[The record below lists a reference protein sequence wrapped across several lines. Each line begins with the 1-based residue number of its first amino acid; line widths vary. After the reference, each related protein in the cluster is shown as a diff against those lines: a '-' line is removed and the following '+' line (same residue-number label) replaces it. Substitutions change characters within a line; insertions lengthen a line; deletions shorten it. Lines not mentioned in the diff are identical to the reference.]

1 MYPKLRPDV
10 YVAPAEGGGVFV
22 AVDGKKVALKG
33 NNVLPLLE
41 RLSPFLDGTRTLES
55 ILAPL
60 PEDKRRFVHQVIMML
75 VEAAAIR
82 DVSEDRAH
90 VLDET
95 LERTYATSLNYLE
108 AQAEGA
114 RRRFLRL
121 RDTRVAVLGG
131 GAAGR
136 TLATALCEAGVRQG
150 VVALPPGDVH
160 ATLLKDNLARHA
172 KNDVQSDWRTQEVS
186 GPNADVV
193 RGASLVVAFGTA
205 EELERI
211 QALCL
216 EQGVALLPVV
226 YAADFST
233 IGPVVRPGRAGC
245 FQCARARIRFSPPN
259 DPPSAQT
266 WSFLGAR
273 AAVEAFQLLAE
284 LPPEC
289 EQGVI
294 RINNETLNAVVRPL
308 HPVGDCPVCREAG
321 KGSTLAVDAEAR
333 EPREL
338 PEGFQ
343 AWINPFTGLL
353 SSVDAEDWP
362 QLPLSLWVARGQEE
376 GPPVLGP
383 GKDHESAKA
392 RGVLAALTAALPEQ
406 PPEHASRGL
415 VRGIAPRELLPPE
428 KSPQGMVWYRC
439 AGLGFSEWVGQGLLA
454 QACREVLPESQGQK
468 LTPAELGVLDEDAG
482 FWWKTLSLRYDL
494 EVEAW
499 RAAHPSLPVSVVQLL
514 AGGQPLAKAAGRS
527 EAEALKTAVLVA
539 LGTVQARAA
548 KGGEARFSLPP
559 PGVAPRVEPSAGETP
574 SWSDWLRRLGE
585 RPLHLAVD
593 PRNPGLRALGLYVG
607 WVGVPSGA

>member
-60 PEDKRRFVHQVIMML
+60 PEDKRRFVHQVITML
-75 VEAAAIR
+75 LEASAIR

-90 VLDET
+90 VLDEA
-95 LERTYATSLNYLE
+95 LAQTYATSLNYLE
-108 AQAEGA
+108 TLAEGA

-121 RDTRVAVLGG
+121 RDTQVAVLGG

-160 ATLLKDNLARHA
+160 AALLKDNLASHA
-172 KNDVQSDWRTQEVS
+172 KNDAQSDWRTQEVS
-186 GPNADVV
+186 GPGADVV
-193 RGASLVVAFGTA
+193 RGASLVVGFGTA
-205 EELERI
+205 EELERM

-226 YAADFST
+226 YAAGFGT

-245 FQCARARIRFSPPN
+245 FQCARERIRFSPPN
-259 DPPSAQT
+259 DPPSAQA

-273 AAVEAFQLLAE
+273 AAVEAFNVLAE
-284 LPPEC
+284 LPSEC
-289 EQGVI
+289 EQGVV
-294 RINNETLNAVVRPL
+294 RINGETLNAVVHPL
-308 HPVGDCPVCREAG
+308 QPVGNCPACREAG
-321 KGSTLAVDAEAR
+321 KGPTLAVEAR
-333 EPREL
+333 ELREL
-338 PEGFQ
+338 PEAFQ
-343 AWINPFTGLL
+343 AWISPFSGLL
-353 SSVDAEDWP
+353 AGVDAEDWP
-362 QLPLSLWVARGQEE
+362 QLPLSLWAARGQEE
-376 GPPVLGP
+376 GPAVLAP

-392 RGVLAALTAALPEQ
+392 RCVLAALTSALPEQ
-406 PPEHASRGL
+406 PPEDAPRGL
-415 VRGIAPRELLPPE
+415 VRGSAPGELLPPE
-428 KSPQGMVWYRC
+428 KSPRGVVWYRC
-439 AGLGFSEWVGQGLLA
+439 AGLGFGEWVGQGLLA
-454 QACREVLPESQGQK
+454 QACHEVLPESRGRK
-468 LTPAELGVLDEDAG
+468 LTAAELGVLDEDAG

-499 RAAHPSLPVSVVQLL
+499 RAAHPSLPVSVVQLM

-548 KGGEARFSLPP
+548 KGAESRFVVTP
-559 PGVAPRVEPSAGETP
+559 PGVAQRVEPSAGETP
-574 SWSDWLRRLGE
+574 SWSDWLRQLGE
-585 RPLHLAVD
+585 RPLHLAVE